1 MEEGLDRD
9 NLYMTLF
16 EAAAR
21 CPAAEREAY
30 LRNACACDPELVEEL
45 LDRLEWQDRMGD
57 FLIEPLISR
66 LEVNHPFQAGDL
78 VGERFRIVR
87 EIAEG
92 GMGVVYEAIDEK
104 LEQRRALKCAKP
116 GHYRRLSPEAR
127 SALKVT
133 HDNVCRVYEIHTAA
147 SPNGPVDF
155 LAMEYLEGETLAAR
169 LERSGPLPD
178 GAAREIARQLC
189 LGLRVT
195 TKVHRDLKS
204 NNIMLAGGC
213 GRSAWCAIG
222 AFVRGCSW
230 ATGTSPVP
238 AACGAPGISH
248 LNSGAVNRPR
258 KIGMCS
264 GLCDLT

>member
-1 MEEGLDRD
+1 M
-9 NLYMTLF
+9 
-16 EAAAR
+16 AR
-21 CPAAEREAY
+21 SH
-30 LRNACACDPELVEEL
+30 
-45 LDRLEWQDRMGD
+45 GD

-147 SPNGPVDF
+147 SPNGRGFCHGVP
-155 LAMEYLEGETLAAR
+155 EGETAAR
-169 LERSGPLPD
+169 LERSGP
-178 GAAREIARQLC
+178 AAGRRRAKSRASWPLAR
-189 LGLRVT
+189 LRST
-195 TKVHRDLKS
+195 TGNSASRPEG
-204 NNIMLAGGC
+204 NNIMLPGDGC
-213 GRSAWCAIG
+213 GQVRVVTRFRFRPEPLLMGDRITGSKHVETRRS
-222 AFVRGCSW
+222 
-230 ATGTSPVP
+230 
-238 AACGAPGISH
+238 ISH
-248 LNSGAVNRPR
+248 QTDG
-258 KIGMCS
+258 GMNQPQKSRMLMDCV
-264 GLCDLT
+264 